1 MFSVLG
7 TTFAEVL
14 KNEWLGIV
22 ASAFV
27 LVSFLF
33 SKQTITRII
42 NICGCIAFVI
52 YGLLLPAYSTAFMNG
67 ALIIVHIVFLVKDYL
82 ARKKAKRAQTLPDE
96 QSTETSKPTAI
107 DGAQQPTADERTDE
121 QTKNRAD

>member
-42 NICGCIAFVI
+42 NICGCVAFVI

-82 ARKKAKRAQTLPDE
+82 ARKKAKRAQTLLDE
-96 QSTETSKPTAI
+96 QSTETSN
-107 DGAQQPTADERTDE
+107 PTADNRTDE
-121 QTKNRAD
+121 QTKRAD

>member
-1 MFSVLG
+1 MYSILANAFVD
-7 TTFAEVL
+7 VL

-42 NICGCIAFVI
+42 NICGCVAFVI
-52 YGLLLPAYSTAFMNG
+52 YGILLPAYSTAFMNG

-82 ARKKAKRAQTLPDE
+82 ARKKAKANAAQE
-96 QSTETSKPTAI
+96 KK
-107 DGAQQPTADERTDE
+107 TDE
-121 QTKNRAD
+121 QPATNERTEKVGEESNGEAKE

>member
-1 MFSVLG
+1 MYFGLATSFV
-7 TTFAEVL
+7 EIL

-33 SKQTITRII
+33 SKQTVTRLI

-67 ALIIVHIVFLVKDYL
+67 ALIIVHVVFLTKDYL
-82 ARKKAKRAQTLPDE
+82 AKRRTQRLAEEQTAEGEQIDE
-96 QSTETSKPTAI
+96 QTNENAE
-107 DGAQQPTADERTDE
+107 ACQQMDKTDE
-121 QTKNRAD
+121 QPRPTESK